1 VSLGGRDAAG
11 IAGVEYRLGLGPYTL
26 YTAPVNVPVGAT
38 LVYRSVDR
46 NGNVSATWSLTAP
59 TGT

>member
-1 VSLGGRDAAG
+1 MLPASPASSTASDP
-11 IAGVEYRLGLGPYTL
+11 GPYTL
-26 YTAPVNVPVGAT
+26 YTGPINVPAGAT

-59 TGT
+59 AGTT